1 MPMHFEDQ
9 GTSSGIGNLF
19 GENNAAQLAAQR
31 AMIQRAQAL
40 QQAQL
45 SPAQSGTFM
54 ATQAGNMFGNAI
66 GSFARPDPRQ
76 MKLAQIKQAVD
87 QEAQDAGITDPEQ
100 YLRLAASHL
109 IKGGEY
115 PSAVEAQKQAD
126 SLASSGSKR
135 KLTEAQAAKEFSE
148 AGKITQSTLEAISKQ
163 PYEVALAKMKAEAT
177 DPESR
182 ERIAKA
188 DQMIKDSTYTD
199 RKFEAEIAE
208 TWAKVRK
215 ANAEAG
221 NMSKGDRESLNE
233 QAARLNEYMRLQK
246 AKGLIPNPAD
256 IQALEAVT
264 RILAKAPQ
272 PTIQSVIAKDMA
284 AKQAAAAPSNVAT
297 GKITI
302 QPTGKDKAGKP
313 YYKWPDGTLH
323 YSPPK

>member
-66 GSFARPDPRQ
+66 GQIAAKPDPRQ

-188 DQMIKDSTYTD
+188 D
-199 RKFEAEIAE
+199 
-208 TWAKVRK
+208 
-215 ANAEAG
+215 
-221 NMSKGDRESLNE
+221 RESLNE
-233 QAARLNEYMRLQK
+233 QAARLNEYMRLQR
-246 AKGLIPNPAD
+246 AKGIIPNPAD
-256 IQALEAVT
+256 VQALEAVT
-264 RILAKAPQ
+264 RILAQAPQ

-323 YSPPK
+323 YNPPK